1 MDCNYGEVHC
11 DSVKIADRSDSLRV
25 HHKHVPWKIILV
37 SYTRPLFRSTK
48 ANYFI
53 GQLWQLLTASNVG
66 ALTQAWQAKGAV
78 FKIPGFVTLGA
89 RDFSS
94 AVSGFCQV
102 FIVTRAS
109 PLVASAF
116 GQHQKFPPHAR
127 KTSGTQGRGLSASVS
142 FLSSPPPP
150 RSFTFA
156 IFRAVFDSRSSFFV
170 PAPHGNAC
178 YAGYIFSSAP
188 SNPHWTQRIY
198 LPPLHCRLSKNVII
212 TVKFLWSSG
221 LFLQQENSAID
232 HSRKYHNI
240 P

>member
-66 ALTQAWQAKGAV
+66 ALTQAWQAKRAV
-78 FKIPGFVTLGA
+78 FKIPGFVCKRFLP
-89 RDFSS
+89 F
-94 AVSGFCQV
+94 
-102 FIVTRAS
+102 
-109 PLVASAF
+109 
-116 GQHQKFPPHAR
+116 FPA
-127 KTSGTQGRGLSASVS
+127 
-142 FLSSPPPP
+142 PP
-150 RSFTFA
+150 RSFTCA

-170 PAPHGNAC
+170 PAPHGTAC

-188 SNPHWTQRIY
+188 SNPHWTQSIY